1 MLAIMNAAAAAS
13 DEPYS
18 PPATAA
24 GAAFFE
30 PFTEWPNARWTI
42 SKDAEFTGRW
52 KHEAHLH
59 DALAGDTGLVVGDA
73 ARKHAVSA
81 LFGSAVDP
89 KGKGLVVQY
98 ELQLKQALQCGGA
111 YLKLL
116 TASDEL
122 SADGFHASTPY
133 TVMFGPDR
141 CGGTNKVHFI
151 LRHKSPKTG
160 EWEEKHLKS
169 PPIPEVSD
177 QLTHLYT
184 AVVGADNSVKI
195 LVDSVEKASA
205 SLLSDD
211 DFAPPVNPPA
221 KIDDPDDKKPDD
233 WIDAPLM
240 SDPEATKPDDW
251 DEEAPAQIV
260 DPAASKP
267 AGWLDDEPHMVAD
280 PKALKPDDWDED
292 EDGEWEGPL
301 IENPNC
307 VKGPGCGEWV
317 PPKIANPAYKG
328 KWSAPMISNPAYV
341 GKWAPKQID
350 NPGYFV
356 DESPHA
362 MAPIGG
368 IGIELWTMQDGILF
382 DNIFVGHDA
391 DAAAALAAESHA
403 PRLAKEKT
411 VKASAAKA
419 DLKKGEGVWGAIT
432 YYFWV
437 AYYFA
442 MENILAVGAALL
454 IGVLPLIL
462 FCCSRKPTP
471 LDEGSDDDVAPPA
484 EPADADD
491 DDEDEDEEPAPA
503 PEPKASPKSSPKKS
517 PSKGR
522 SKKAD

>member
-1 MLAIMNAAAAAS
+1 MDAWVKSAAS
-13 DEPYS
+13 DYVGQPISLVAEALPAPLDADMGLLFESEMKRYGISSAFAAPIEP
-18 PPATAA
+18 
-24 GAAFFE
+24 
-30 PFTEWPNARWTI
+30 
-42 SKDAEFTGRW
+42 KDQ
-52 KHEAHLH
+52 
-59 DALAGDTGLVVGDA
+59 
-73 ARKHAVSA
+73 
-81 LFGSAVDP
+81 P
-89 KGKGLVVQY
+89 LVVQY
-98 ELQLKQALQCGGA
+98 EVTLTGGLTCGGA
-111 YLKLL
+111 YIKVLEEGAAAGESL
-116 TASDEL
+116 
-122 SADGFHASTPY
+122 DGSTPY
-133 TVMFGPDR
+133 VIMFGPDK
-141 CGGTNKVHFI
+141 CGDTNKVHFI
-151 LRHKSPKTG
+151 FRHKNPVSG
-160 EWEEKHLKS
+160 AWEEKHLKS
-169 PPIPEVSD
+169 PPKPKTD
-177 QLTHLYT
+177 GKPHTYT
-184 AVVGADNSVKI
+184 LVVRPSNAFEILIDGAS
-195 LVDSVEKASA
+195 EASG
-205 SLLSDD
+205 SLLE
-211 DFAPPVNPPA
+211 DFEPAVNPP
-221 KIDDPDDKKPDD
+221 KEIDDPDDKKPED
-233 WIDAPLM
+233 WVDLAKID
-240 SDPEATKPDDW
+240 DPEASKPDDW
-251 DEEAPAQIV
+251 DEDAPKEIA
-260 DPAASKP
+260 DAAAEKP

-419 DLKKGEGVWGAIT
+419 DLKKGEGVWGAAT

-491 DDEDEDEEPAPA
+491 DEDEDEEPAPA
-503 PEPKASPKSSPKKS
+503 PEPKASPKASPKKS
-517 PSKGR
+517 PSKTR